1 MHTGVNAS
9 NTATKMKKTVPRI
22 RENLSLL
29 LFTLYVLTNLLAS
42 SNGSSSSSSD
52 GRFPV
57 NSRPPPLPH
66 SSIVT
71 PNEKVTK
78 SSIEPSLGNV
88 TAVRTE
94 NAIPDSSIPSWK
106 LQLPFPLNNKTKTLR
121 RIVFPGDRYNVGSD
135 VEVFLLGTAHISK
148 DSSRDVHQ
156 LLESVKP
163 HAIFLELCH
172 QRVNMLEPNDKG
184 DIANPNQQLENKTEN
199 DSKDEN
205 SNPIRGFWNQCRN
218 FFRLGPS
225 KAKQSNE
232 KRIDTRSFSSIA
244 SSLLSNMQDDYAD
257 SLGVELGGEFCA
269 AYQYWKKIVPHG
281 NQNYPKTRRINDVHM
296 ILGDRPVTLTLTRA
310 WESLRLWGKTKLMV
324 GLIVSSLR
332 KPKPDELREWM
343 EKILYED
350 TDLMSESVTE
360 LAKHFPTLAEV
371 ILKERDA
378 YMACKLHQTCRGLLM
393 ADNRHGMRRRIRLV
407 AIVGAGHVEGICKWL
422 TTGGSLANIS
432 TVTSAVPSPSSTPV
446 ETTSATIQT
455 TKDLSQEQPKTPEDI
470 LSKLIQIKASIS
482 KEDHDYLVYQITE
495 IDPELDLV

>member
-1 MHTGVNAS
+1 
-9 NTATKMKKTVPRI
+9 MKKTAPRV

-29 LFTLYVLTNLLAS
+29 LFTLFLFNDLLAS
-42 SNGSSSSSSD
+42 SDGSSSPD
-52 GRFPV
+52 GRLPPSSTPAHFPK
-57 NSRPPPLPH
+57 
-66 SSIVT
+66 SSILNV
-71 PNEKVTK
+71 NEKAAK
-78 SSIEPSLGNV
+78 SSIEQSFGNV
-88 TAVRTE
+88 TAVTAGDTIAE
-94 NAIPDSSIPSWK
+94 SNIPLWK
-106 LQLPFPLNNKTKTLR
+106 QQLPFPLNNKTKTLR
-121 RIVFPGDRYNVGSD
+121 RIVFPGDRYNIGSD

-172 QRVNMLEPNDKG
+172 QRVNMLEPEHEG
-184 DIANPNQQLENKTEN
+184 DIGN
-199 DSKDEN
+199 DHQNIDEDKDDDSEDEKLI
-205 SNPIRGFWNQCRN
+205 PISGFWNQCRGL
-218 FFRLGPS
+218 FRLGPTFRTQ
-225 KAKQSNE
+225 KAKRGNE

-244 SSLLSNMQDDYAD
+244 SSLLTNMQDDYAD

-269 AYQYWKKIVPHG
+269 AYQYWKNIVPRG
-281 NQNYPKTRRINDVHM
+281 NESYPRTDRINDVHM

-310 WESLRLWGKTKLMV
+310 WESLRVWGKLKLMA
-324 GLIVSSLR
+324 GLIISSLR

-393 ADNRHGMRRRIRLV
+393 ADGRHGMRRRIRLV
-407 AIVGAGHVEGICKWL
+407 AIVGAGHVEGICQWL
-422 TTGGSLANIS
+422 TTGGSLATTSKMKS
-432 TVTSAVPSPSSTPV
+432 TVASPP
-446 ETTSATIQT
+446 TTTASKAAIIKT
-455 TKDLSQEQPKTPEDI
+455 TEDVSQEQPKSPEDI
-470 LSKLIQIKASIS
+470 LSKLIQIKSTIS

-495 IDPELDLV
+495 IDPELDLVEVEESN